1 MFLAV
6 CFLAMQGT
14 ADGDAAPDPVESQ
27 VVALAD
33 LAQEPS
39 CRHLDEMIGALDSE
53 TDAVSDAAFDA
64 LATWI
69 DRNPELAWK
78 ARIET
83 PLGECRQLS
92 AAARLLGKLDTPA
105 ARAALRRMLASPCSA
120 LQSAALDGYFEGG
133 DFEDRHVLRALL
145 QPTYAADVRRK
156 ASLVLGRLEDSES
169 IPDLIEALG
178 EGDPG
183 YASDARWAL
192 EQITGEQLA
201 ADPELW
207 SAWWTGAGKSTLE
220 KLGRP
225 HVPRF
230 VEQRARR
237 TLEGLRRAAVDDA
250 VACARVNDQFGVDDV
265 TAKAWLDELDAA
277 QAKAQAPAPVA
288 KSDDA
293 EQAGSPEGDVRDAPR
308 RSSVRR
314 GRPKTVRAAFDGA
327 SPSMGE
333 SWLACLLG
341 GLGAAAFAGFTRMRS
356 RR

>member
-1 MFLAV
+1 VFLAV

-14 ADGDAAPDPVESQ
+14 ADGDAAPDPVETQ
-27 VVALAD
+27 VVALAG
-33 LAQEPS
+33 LAQDPT
-39 CRHLDEMIGALDSE
+39 CGHLDEMIGALDSE
-53 TDAVSDAAFDA
+53 NDAVSNAAFDA

-78 ARIET
+78 ARIE
-83 PLGECRQLS
+83 PSLGECRQLS

-105 ARAALRRMLASPCSA
+105 ARTVLRRMLASSCSA

-133 DFEDRHVLRALL
+133 DVDDRHALRALL

-178 EGDPG
+178 DEDHG
-183 YASDARWAL
+183 YASNARWAL

-207 SAWWTGAGKSTLE
+207 SAWWTGASKETLA

-225 HVPRF
+225 HLPRF

-237 TLEGLRRAAVDDA
+237 TLEGLRHAAVDDA
-250 VACARVNDQFGVDDV
+250 VACARVDEQFGVDDATV
-265 TAKAWLDELDAA
+265 KSWLDELDAA
-277 QAKAQAPAPVA
+277 QAPAPESVA
-288 KSDDA
+288 KSDVT
-293 EQAGSPEGDVRDAPR
+293 EGAGSPESDVSR
-308 RSSVRR
+308 RSSSRR
-314 GRPKTVRAAFDGA
+314 ARPKTVRAAFDDA
-327 SPSMGE
+327 SPSGRD

-341 GLGAAAFAGFTRMRS
+341 GLGAAAFAGVHRMRS